1 MREDAAWAVGSLAF
15 NGRRAHVR
23 FVVQSGAV
31 EALCHLVVAAASS
44 SHSTRSSHGMTSSAV
59 GVYCANRGWD
69 KA

>member
-1 MREDAAWAVGSLAF
+1 VREDAAWAVGSLAF

-44 SHSTRSSHGMTSSAV
+44 SHSRSSLGTTLPAV
-59 GVYCANRGWD
+59 GYFASIGWG
-69 KA
+69 